1 MITSLDQLDFDKTY
15 SYADYLT
22 WQFDD
27 FVELIKGKIFPMSA
41 PSRLHQ
47 KAVSKLDRRIG
58 NYIEKNHLECEIYVS
73 PFDVRLLRNPNES
86 LEDRLGKTDKEIYTV
101 VQPDICVI
109 CDLEKLDDKGC
120 NGAPNLIIEVVSEKN
135 AANAQKDTIEK
146 YEIYAAN
153 GVYEYWLAR
162 PLEKT
167 VQKFLLN
174 LATNTYQAEGFYRIN
189 DSVPCS
195 VLANF
200 EIEVK
205 DLFS

>member
-27 FVELIKGKIFPMSA
+27 FVELIKGKIMPMSA
-41 PSRLHQ
+41 PSRVHQ

-58 NYIEKNHLECEIYVS
+58 NYIEKNHLECEVYIS
-73 PFDVRLLRNPNES
+73 PFDVRLLRHPNES

-101 VQPDICVI
+101 VQPDICVV

-120 NGAPNLIIEVVSEKN
+120 NGAPNLIIEIVSEKS
-135 AANAQKDTIEK
+135 AANAQKDTKDK
-146 YEIYAAN
+146 YEIYEAN
-153 GVYEYWLAR
+153 GVLEYWLAR

-167 VQKFLLN
+167 VQRFLLN
-174 LATNTYQAEGFYRIN
+174 LSTNKYEAAGFFRIN
-189 DSVPCS
+189 ESIPCS
-195 VLANF
+195 VLTGF
-200 EIEVK
+200 EIEVN
-205 DLFS
+205 DLFK